1 MTKPIDIL
9 REPSP
14 ISSGG
19 LGWSRGFGL
28 PPDLLEKA
36 RGRVV
41 YLALLVA
48 VLFLAALGIM
58 EVIMNEEDEQANFY
72 LIRMVCLAVSGLS
85 VVLFVVARTKRFS
98 HTFVL
103 NAGLL
108 YEIIFCLIIS
118 LGVRWYT
125 YSSFEYVP
133 HLTWASGIIIAY
145 PLIIPSPPAR
155 TLVTALSAAAMAP
168 LGTLILDVFK
178 WVPCDPLGYVG
189 ACISPGIAVALAVF
203 GSRVVHGLNV
213 DVAKARRM
221 GSYQLTELLGR
232 GAMGEVWRA
241 GHRLLAREAAV
252 KIIRP
257 EVLRVEEEEARRI
270 LRRFEREAQG
280 TAALASP
287 HTIEIYDFGITEE
300 GIFYYVME
308 LLDGLDLNSMVKEY
322 GPLPSE
328 RVVHLLRQACH
339 SLADAHAQGLIH
351 RDIKPANIFACRKG
365 LDYDFV
371 KVLDFGM
378 VRSTRRPAEPDAAL
392 TMEHAVVGTPAF
404 MAPEMIRGEND
415 FDGRADIYSV
425 GCVAYWLLT
434 GQIIFGAKTVMD
446 LMIEHVKSK
455 PDPPSTRTELPV
467 APELERIV
475 LSCLEKRPEDRP
487 QSALQLSEMLAEIE
501 LSDVWTPSRAREWW
515 QLHLPQKRGGE
526 GED

>member
-1 MTKPIDIL
+1 MEGPVEIL

-14 ISSGG
+14 ISTGG
-19 LGWSRGFGL
+19 LGRSRSFGL

-41 YLALLVA
+41 RLALLMA
-48 VLFLAALGIM
+48 VLFLAALGAM
-58 EVIMNEEDEQANFY
+58 ELLMDEPDELANFQI
-72 LIRMVCLAVSGLS
+72 IRAVCFALSGSSL
-85 VVLFVVARTKRFS
+85 VLFLLARVKRFS

-103 NAGLL
+103 NAGLF
-108 YEIIFCLIIS
+108 YEVIFCLIIS
-118 LGVRWYT
+118 VGVPWYT
-125 YSSFEYVP
+125 YSSFGYAP
-133 HLTWASGIIIAY
+133 HITWASGIIIAY
-145 PLIIPSPPAR
+145 PLIVPSPPIR
-155 TLVTALSAAAMAP
+155 TLITALSAAAMAP
-168 LGTLILDVFK
+168 LGTIFLDLSRLA
-178 WVPCDPLGYVG
+178 PTDAMGYVG

-213 DVAKARRM
+213 DVVKARRM
-221 GSYQLTELLGR
+221 GSYQLNELLGR
-232 GAMGEVWRA
+232 GAMGEVWQA

-257 EVLRVEEEEARRI
+257 EVLKVNEAEARRI

-287 HTIEIYDFGITEE
+287 HTIELYDFGITEE

-308 LLDGLDLNSMVKEY
+308 LLDGLDLSSMVKEY

-365 LDYDFV
+365 LDFDFV

-378 VRSTRRPAEPDAAL
+378 VRSTRGSSEPEAAL
-392 TMEHAVVGTPAF
+392 TMEHSVVGTPAF
-404 MAPEMIRGEND
+404 MAPEMVRGGGE
-415 FDGRADIYSV
+415 FDVRADIYSL
-425 GCVAYWLLT
+425 GCTAYWLLT
-434 GQIIFGAKTVMD
+434 GQIVFEAETTMD

-455 PDPPSTRTELPV
+455 PEPPSTRTELPV
-467 APELERIV
+467 EPELERIV

-487 QSALQLSEMLAEIE
+487 QSALRLSEMLAGIE
-501 LSDVWTPSRAREWW
+501 LGDVWTSSRAREWW
-515 QLHLPQKRGGE
+515 QLHLPRERGGE
-526 GED
+526 GGD